1 MKKMISQKKLPY
13 PVSDNLRKYLKHYG
27 RCANITLDYQELCR
41 FSDAVPLESRQ
52 QERSCW
58 ISVSYPAWEQRE
70 INLQLL
76 QVYAALKADGDIRL
90 IEHLTVDRIDY
101 CLFGNSGPFRIR
113 IINRLNDN
121 FDYFYVKRADA
132 SRIYGLELEHLL
144 SPNRIGF
151 LLHQNTLVIEHIYG
165 IPGDIFIEKYLD
177 RELNEVRLAKEFVKF
192 NERCFL
198 RLLGDMHPANYVVDV
213 TLDVED
219 SNYRIRAIDFDQQS
233 YEGRK
238 KVYLPQ
244 YYHENNPIILI
255 GMKALTS
262 QSVRQY
268 QREERYLIEKRMIS
282 ARYRLKNL
290 FRSMENDTIA
300 PDDHFLDIRNQLAE
314 HYKQLKIL
322 RTKGMGELVRASLG
336 VAIESHKHQ
345 FR

>member
-1 MKKMISQKKLPY
+1 MKKMISKKKISY
-13 PVSDNLRKYLKHYG
+13 PVGDGLRKYLKNYG
-27 RCANITLDYQELCR
+27 RCAKISLDYPELCR
-41 FSDAVPLESRQ
+41 FSDAVPLESRH

-121 FDYFYVKRADA
+121 FDYFYVKKADA

-151 LLHQNTLVIEHIYG
+151 LLHQDTLIIEHIYG

-177 RELNEVRLAKEFVKF
+177 KELNEVRLAKEFVKF

-213 TLDVED
+213 TMDVED

-244 YYHENNPIILI
+244 YYHENNPVIFI
-255 GMKALTS
+255 GMRALTS

-268 QREERYLIEKRMIS
+268 QREERYLIEKRMVS

-290 FRSMENDTIA
+290 FKVMEEDTIA
-300 PDDHFLDIRNQLAE
+300 PINHFEAIKEQLAD
-314 HYKQLKIL
+314 HYKNNSLFKT
-322 RTKGMGELVRASLG
+322 RSMGELVRTSLG
-336 VAIESHKHQ
+336 VAVESHKYQ
-345 FR
+345 